1 MNNQTFEERWMHEFV
16 ARLKHRME
24 YLGISRRELAKRAG
38 ITYDAITKWIN
49 YRNGP
54 TAMHLVKIAKVLAVN
69 PQYLI
74 DFPDLT
80 YHNGDEQTEELK
92 HE

>member
-1 MNNQTFEERWMHEFV
+1 MNKSKFEERWMREFV

-24 YLGISRRELAKRAG
+24 YLGISRYELAKRSG
-38 ITYDAITKWIN
+38 ITYDAVTKWLN

-54 TAMHLVKIAKVLAVN
+54 TAMSIVKIAQVLAVK
-69 PQYLI
+69 PEYLI
-74 DFPDLT
+74 DFPELN
-80 YHNGDEQTEELK
+80 YRSNEQQEELK